1 MNRDLHPATPRDKTS
16 NIEQILKDMLFD
28 SIPSDCFRG
37 SPSSSGVPHVRT
49 SVRGPD
55 TMGEAQPQP
64 FVNTQIRV
72 LRSRIRAFDSIPAD
86 CFCGSQNSSG
96 VPHVRTSVRGPNTMG
111 EAQPQP
117 SVDTQ
122 YESYVSR
129 IRAFDSIP
137 ADCFC
142 GSHSFSG
149 VPHVR
154 TSVRGPNTMG
164 EAQPQPSVDTQYE
177 SYVPES

>member
-28 SIPSDCFRG
+28 SIPSDCF
-37 SPSSSGVPHVRT
+37 
-49 SVRGPD
+49 
-55 TMGEAQPQP
+55 
-64 FVNTQIRV
+64 
-72 LRSRIRAFDSIPAD
+72 
-86 CFCGSQNSSG
+86 CGSHSSSG

-117 SVDTQ
+117 SIDTQ

-137 ADCFC
+137 ADCFS
-142 GSHSFSG
+142 GSHNSSG
-149 VPHVR
+149 VGGFKIQVQQVYEVR
-154 TSVRGPNTMG
+154 TSISRSRRPR
-164 EAQPQPSVDTQYE
+164 EE
-177 SYVPES
+177 